1 MAFDAGM
8 VMAVAHELKN
18 ELLSSKVEK
27 VLQPEKDEI
36 ILLLHKGRE
45 TKRLLLSA
53 SASSPRIHVTKII
66 KENPLKAPMLCMLLR
81 KHLTGAK
88 LTDIIQPG
96 FERVLKLEF
105 AATDEMGF
113 SGKKYLIIEI
123 MGKYS
128 NIILCDEKERIL
140 GACKTVD
147 FTTSQKRQVL
157 PGMQYELPPAQNK
170 LNPLELNKIQ
180 FTELCEEFG
189 ISDRETER
197 ADKFITAHYLGISS
211 LLAREIVYTA
221 NENRVSIYSCFE
233 NIIRSLRSNN
243 FIPTLIRDNE
253 GRPSEYCFTD
263 IKQFGNSA
271 KSEHPETFSA
281 LLESFFEERDR
292 AERRRQRE
300 ADLLRTLGSTQAR
313 LERKLA
319 AQQSELQACSDGQRF
334 KHYGDL
340 ITANIWAVPRGAKEA
355 ELTDYCSESLEK
367 IAVPL
372 DSRLTPSQNAQKYY
386 KKYNKLKN
394 AERELAVQIK
404 TAENE
409 LKYIE
414 TVFDALSRCESESD
428 IDEIRAELA
437 ESGFSPK
444 LKKSAKTQKK
454 PSGNISAIEYRTT
467 GGCCVL
473 CGRNNIQNDI
483 LTTRTADKNDW
494 WFHVKN
500 IPGSHVILFPIG
512 DDEPSPE
519 DFTEAAVIAAVNSKA
534 SKGENTA
541 VDYTQIKYIKKPAGA
556 KPGFVTYTKN
566 WTAYVTPNAE
576 AAEKLKISK

>member
-8 VMAVAHELKN
+8 VMAVAHELKD

-27 VLQPEKDEI
+27 VQQPEKDEI
-36 ILLLHKGRE
+36 IILLHKGRE

-53 SASSPRIHVTKII
+53 SASSPRIHITKII
-66 KENPLKAPMLCMLLR
+66 KENPLKAPMFCMLLR
-81 KHLTGAK
+81 KHLSGAK

-140 GACKTVD
+140 GACRTVD

-170 LNPLELNKIQ
+170 LNPLDLNKIQ
-180 FTELCEEFG
+180 FTKLCEECG
-189 ISDRETER
+189 ISDRESEC
-197 ADKFITAHYLGISS
+197 ADKFITSHYLGIST
-211 LLAREIVYTA
+211 LLAREIVFRS
-221 NENRVSIYSCFE
+221 NESRESIYSCFE
-233 NIIRSLRSNN
+233 DVMHSLRSNTVT
-243 FIPTLIRDNE
+243 PTLIRDNE
-253 GRPSEYCFTD
+253 GRPAEYCFTD
-263 IKQFGNSA
+263 IKQFGSSA
-271 KSEHPETFSA
+271 KAEYPKNFSA
-281 LLESFFEERDR
+281 LLESFFEERDK

-300 ADLLRTLGSTQAR
+300 ADLLKMLGNTKAR
-313 LERKLA
+313 LERKLS
-319 AQQSELQACSDGQRF
+319 AQQIELRACSDGRRF
-334 KHYGDL
+334 KQYGDL
-340 ITANIWAVPRGAKEA
+340 IKANIWAIPREAKDA
-355 ELTDYCSESLEK
+355 ELTDYCSEKLDKVS
-367 IAVPL
+367 VPL

-394 AERELAVQIK
+394 AERELAVQIQA
-404 TAENE
+404 AENE

-414 TVFDALSRCESESD
+414 SVFDALSRCESESD
-428 IDEIRAELA
+428 IDEIRTELA
-437 ESGFSPK
+437 ESGFSSK
-444 LKKSAKTQKK
+444 LKKGGKTPKK
-454 PSGNISAIEYRTT
+454 SSGNICAIEYRTT
-467 GGCCVL
+467 GGCRIL

-512 DDEPSPE
+512 DSEPSPE
-519 DFTEAAVIAAVNSKA
+519 DFTEAAMIAAVNSKA
-534 SKGENTA
+534 SNGENTA

-576 AAEKLKISK
+576 TAAKLKISK